1 MSDKIEQI
9 RKRHRLSQFK
19 GCDEDRGWL
28 LMEIAN
34 LHAENEKL
42 RAEVERLQKRDAEWT
57 EKAAAWLSSAEA
69 AQQLDGYRE
78 LAARVNELTLQRD
91 AAVTLLAEWCHAVDG
106 GAGWDYW
113 DNHYK
118 EARWGKGILR
128 SLIDAE
134 IAKLE
139 LLEGEP

>member
-1 MSDKIEQI
+1 MSDTMLLGVLRMPFDLAMSTPTAQI
-9 RKRHRLSQFK
+9 QYYHRGVQAA
-19 GCDEDRGWL
+19 DE
-28 LMEIAN
+28 I
-34 LHAENEKL
+34 EKL
-42 RAEVERLQKRDAEWT
+42 RAELDRTHK
-57 EKAAAWLSSAEA
+57 
-69 AQQLDGYRE
+69 QL
-78 LAARVNELTLQRD
+78 N

-106 GAGWDYW
+106 GASWDYW

-139 LLEGEP
+139 PLEDEP

>member
-1 MSDKIEQI
+1 MSDTMLLGILRMPFDLALSTPIAQI
-9 RKRHRLSQFK
+9 QYYQRGVQAA
-19 GCDEDRGWL
+19 DE
-28 LMEIAN
+28 I
-34 LHAENEKL
+34 EKL

-139 LLEGEP
+139 PLEGEP

>member
-1 MSDKIEQI
+1 MSDDRITLLRELAAAKHGDLSVAADAADEIEDM
-9 RKRHRLSQFK
+9 L
-19 GCDEDRGWL
+19 
-28 LMEIAN
+28 
-34 LHAENEKL
+34 
-42 RAEVERLQKRDAEWT
+42 AEVERLQKRDAEWT

-69 AQQLDGYRE
+69 AQRLDGYRE

-91 AAVTLLAEWCHAVDG
+91 EAVTLLAEWCHAVDG
-106 GAGWDYW
+106 GASWDDW

-118 EARWGKGILR
+118 QARWGKGILR

-139 LLEGEP
+139 GML